1 MAKIIFKSLFVL
13 VILALLVLMGLE
25 NPQTV
30 QFNFDPIFSSIT
42 APSALMYFA
51 FFAIGFMTGIILLA
65 GMGGS
70 SGGSGGGGSSSS
82 KSSSK
87 DKK

>member
-13 VILALLVLMGLE
+13 VVLALLVLMGLE
-25 NPQTV
+25 NPDPV
-30 QFNFDPIFSSIT
+30 EFNFDPIFSSIT

-51 FFAIGFMTGIILLA
+51 FFAIGFMTGIILFA
-65 GMGGS
+65 GMGAS
-70 SGGSGGGGSSSS
+70 TPASGSSS